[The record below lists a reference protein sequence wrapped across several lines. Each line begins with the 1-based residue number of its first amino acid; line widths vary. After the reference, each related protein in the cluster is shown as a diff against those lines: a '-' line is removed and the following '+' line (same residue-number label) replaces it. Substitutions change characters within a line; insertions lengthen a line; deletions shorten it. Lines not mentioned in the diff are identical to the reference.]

1 MDGEQ
6 HRGLE
11 AAVVAYTLWGSLT
24 LYWRQLRGLD
34 ELELIGWRITMS
46 AVLMVGVVAA
56 TRRHG
61 PVIAALRDR
70 RVAVRILLASLLLTL
85 NWTTYVWAIVNDH
98 VLETALGYFL
108 APLGTMAVGVVVL
121 HEQLTRLKM
130 VAMLLASTAVVMLT
144 VSYGRIPW
152 IALLIAG
159 SWIWYALTKR
169 RVHLEAVE
177 SLTSELM
184 VLLLPALALI
194 TIGSLR
200 STGIASQANPTQW
213 FFVLGAGVITA
224 VPLTLFA
231 YAAKRV
237 PFVMLGPIMYI
248 VPIINFLLGWLAF
261 DEDLPSSRVAGF
273 ALVWVALMLIAYD
286 AWRDRKP
293 RVIA

>member
-1 MDGEQ
+1 MDGER

-11 AAVVAYTLWGSLT
+11 AAVVAYSLWGSLT
-24 LYWRQLRGLD
+24 IYWRQLRGLD
-34 ELELIGWRITMS
+34 ALELIGWRITMS
-46 AVLMVGVVAA
+46 AVLMAGVVAA

-70 RVAVRILLASLLLTL
+70 RVAARILLASLLLTL

-121 HEQLTRLKM
+121 HEQLTRLRM
-130 VAMLLASTAVVMLT
+130 VAMLLASAAVVMLT

-169 RVHLEAVE
+169 RVHLDAVE
-177 SLTSELM
+177 SLTGELM
-184 VLLLPALALI
+184 VLLVPALALI
-194 TIGSLR
+194 AIGSFR
-200 STGIASQANPTQW
+200 STGIASQATPTQW

-261 DEDLPSSRVAGF
+261 DESLPSSRVAGF
-273 ALVWVALMLIAYD
+273 ALVWVALMLIAHD

-293 RVIA
+293 GVIA